1 MDDAVSLTSPSM
13 IELTSDIVGAYVS
26 NNNVPVADL
35 PGLIASIHATLV
47 GLDQPAPEPV
57 EDHKVTAA
65 QIRKSVTPDH
75 ITSFLDG
82 KQYKSLKRHLT
93 TRATRRTSTA
103 RSSACPSTTRWWRR
117 ATRPSARNL
126 PRASASPDPARARRG
141 PAGPGRNEGRAG
153 RTGPPRP
160 AAQDRS
166 LTTSEASQFPRP
178 GRVSRARSPV
188 LR

>member
-1 MDDAVSLTSPSM
+1 MDESAALTSPM

-26 NNNVPVADL
+26 NNNVPAADL

-82 KQYKSLKRHLT
+82 KPYKSLKRHLT
-93 TRATRRTSTA
+93 TRGYTPDEYRQKFGLPYDYPMVAANYAAQRSELAKSLGLGQIRRERAAAQRAQAEAKVEPAT
-103 RSSACPSTTRWWRR
+103 P
-117 ATRPSARNL
+117 
-126 PRASASPDPARARRG
+126 ARRG
-141 PAGPGRNEGRAG
+141 RPRKTDAKEG
-153 RTGPPRP
+153 
-160 AAQDRS
+160 
-166 LTTSEASQFPRP
+166 
-178 GRVSRARSPV
+178 
-188 LR
+188 

>member
-1 MDDAVSLTSPSM
+1 MDDAVSLTPPM

-26 NNNVPVADL
+26 NNNVRVADL

-47 GLDQPAPEPV
+47 GLGQPAAQPE

-93 TRATRRTSTA
+93 TRGYTPDEYRQKFGLPFDYPMVAATYAAQRSELAKSLGLGQIRRERAAA
-103 RSSACPSTTRWWRR
+103 RKAQ
-117 ATRPSARNL
+117 AE
-126 PRASASPDPARARRG
+126 PAAAPARRG
-141 PAGPGRNEGRAG
+141 RPRKDAPAEG
-153 RTGPPRP
+153 
-160 AAQDRS
+160 
-166 LTTSEASQFPRP
+166 
-178 GRVSRARSPV
+178 
-188 LR
+188 